1 MSALSEFLELI
12 AAWFRSLG
20 IPEPVVHWGHPVMM
34 GIVVVAMGSAV
45 GITGWR
51 GRLASEATI
60 AGQSRNA
67 HPKIAGWMFLFMAL
81 GFTGGVLS
89 LVMQQQPIFESPH
102 FWTGLLLLS
111 LLGFNGLIA
120 LTGFGG
126 SKSLR
131 TVHAFLGSIALVLMI
146 VHALLGLNLGLSI

>member
-1 MSALSEFLELI
+1 MSGLSEFLEPI

-20 IPEPVVHWGHPVMM
+20 IPEPVVHWGHPAMM

-51 GRLASEATI
+51 SRLATDFTI
-60 AGQSRNA
+60 ADQSRNA

-89 LVMQQQPIFESPH
+89 LVMQQQPVFESPH
-102 FWTGLLLLS
+102 FWTGLVVLS
-111 LLGFNGLIA
+111 LLAFNGVIA
-120 LTGFGG
+120 LAGFGG
-126 SKSLR
+126 NKSLR
-131 TVHAFLGSIALVLMI
+131 TVHALLGSIALLLML
-146 VHALLGLNLGLSI
+146 VHAGLGLKLGLSI

>member
-1 MSALSEFLELI
+1 MSGLSEFLEPI

-34 GIVVVAMGSAV
+34 GIVVLAMGSAV

-51 GRLASEATI
+51 SRLTTDATI
-60 AGQSRNA
+60 AGQNRDA

-102 FWTGLLLLS
+102 FWTALLVLS
-111 LLGFNGLIA
+111 LLGFNALIA
-120 LTGFGG
+120 LVGFGAN
-126 SKSLR
+126 KSLR
-131 TVHAFLGSIALVLMI
+131 TVHAFLGSITLVLML
-146 VHALLGLNLGLSI
+146 VHAFLGLNLGLSI